1 MKVSEI
7 LDTVIS
13 AGGLIPVVKHTSFLS
28 TRVVSY
34 TIKPGETHCKI
45 ISGDHPVSRDR
56 FSNKS
61 TKTANTSQWGLK
73 GLEGWSHCVRE
84 TLIFLPEL
92 LSVNPEI
99 TELTEIQ

>member
-1 MKVSEI
+1 MLNLINLYDIRNSANLQKVFEI

-13 AGGLIPVVKHTSFLS
+13 AGGLIPVVKHTNFSS

-56 FSNKS
+56 SSNKS
-61 TKTANTSQWGLK
+61 TKPVNGVSKVLRVGLVVSGK
-73 GLEGWSHCVRE
+73 R
-84 TLIFLPEL
+84 
-92 LSVNPEI
+92 
-99 TELTEIQ
+99 